1 MRITQ
6 IKLVNAIRQH
16 ESTDD
21 DHLLDD
27 NQTDQDNSEYNL
39 LRYFISLH
47 TSDTKEI
54 IGATS
59 LIAGQERNDDAFF
72 DDSPKFNDST
82 IYYGVEF
89 QINYDS
95 QFDIWAFDNMFD
107 NEKWYSPSLLSG
119 LRKVDALEST
129 RTNMGKVRV

>member
-1 MRITQ
+1 MKITQ
-6 IKLVNAIRQH
+6 NKLREAIHQH

-27 NQTDQDNSEYNL
+27 NLPARECSEYEWL
-39 LRYFISLH
+39 KYFISLH
-47 TSDTKEI
+47 TNDTKEI
-54 IGATS
+54 VGATS
-59 LIAGQERNDDAFF
+59 LIAGQERNGDAFF
-72 DDSPKFNDST
+72 YHSPKFNDST

-89 QINYDS
+89 QVNYDAK
-95 QFDIWAFDNMFD
+95 FNVWAFENMFD

-129 RTNMGKVRV
+129 RTDLGVVKV

>member
-1 MRITQ
+1 MKITQ
-6 IKLVNAIRQH
+6 IKLVNAIHKH

-27 NQTDQDNSEYNL
+27 NLPARECSE
-39 LRYFISLH
+39 
-47 TSDTKEI
+47 
-54 IGATS
+54 
-59 LIAGQERNDDAFF
+59 IAGQDRNGDAFF
-72 DDSPKFNDST
+72 DHAPKFNDST

-89 QINYDS
+89 QVNYDPK
-95 QFDIWAFDNMFD
+95 FNVWAFENMFD

-129 RTNMGKVRV
+129 RTNIGKVRI

>member
-1 MRITQ
+1 MKITQ
-6 IKLVNAIRQH
+6 ITLVNAIHKH

-27 NQTDQDNSEYNL
+27 SQTVQDNSEYDL

-47 TSDTKEI
+47 TSDTSEI
-54 IGATS
+54 VGASS
-59 LIAGQERNDDAFF
+59 LIAGQERNGDAFF

-89 QINYDS
+89 QINYNPK
-95 QFDIWAFDNMFD
+95 FNVWAFENMFD
-107 NEKWYSPSLLSG
+107 NELWFSPSLLAG
-119 LRKVDALEST
+119 LRKVDSLESA
-129 RTNMGKVRV
+129 RSEMGYLRV